1 MKHLMM
7 QTVLCLGLCPLLTAQ
22 QPTQIASTSAEA
34 SALVTPAASTAPRM
48 SALEVRYLALKVA
61 RTIHIDSQTM
71 FLTVSTMERALMNQ
85 KDWERLDLNI
95 VNDACCGDLVM
106 QINRVKFTHIH
117 TYILT
122 DRATGMVLASG
133 RVRALDGVIAS
144 GPMAGQI
151 VKILSAARLS
161 AQPNKYQ
168 RQ

>member
-1 MKHLMM
+1 MKHLMI
-7 QTVLCLGLCPLLTAQ
+7 QTVLCLSFCPLLTAQ
-22 QPTQIASTSAEA
+22 QPTQIASIPAAEA
-34 SALVTPAASTAPRM
+34 SALVTPVVSAAPQM

-95 VNDACCGDLVM
+95 ANDSCCADLVM

-122 DRATGMVLASG
+122 DRSTGIVLASG
-133 RVRALDGVIAS
+133 RVRALDGVIAA

-151 VKILSAARLS
+151 VKLLSAARLP
-161 AQPNKYQ
+161 AQPNE
-168 RQ
+168 

>member
-1 MKHLMM
+1 MKHLMI
-7 QTVLCLGLCPLLTAQ
+7 QAVLCLGLCPLLTAQ
-22 QPTQIASTSAEA
+22 QPAQIASTSAEA
-34 SALVTPAASTAPRM
+34 SALVTPAASTAPQM

-71 FLTVSTMERALMNQ
+71 FLTVSTMERALMSQ

-122 DRATGMVLASG
+122 DRATGIILASG
-133 RVRALDGVIAS
+133 RVRAFDGVIAS

-151 VKILSAARLS
+151 VKLLSAARLP
-161 AQPNKYQ
+161 AQPNE
-168 RQ
+168 